1 MGHNLLNDRL
11 SSLRYFISSAFAAS
25 RAIAYEFAAVLILL
39 LMPEFGGKALAQ
51 DIVSAQATATVQSA
65 ITVTATQPINFGDVL
80 IGIPKAIGWNNDD
93 SSAIFTITGQAAA
106 GINIVLTLPEY
117 LSLADGS
124 DRLSV
129 IFRSNDAAVDTSN
142 TATPSSMVAGNGWI
156 NQNPHNLPSSAVIGT
171 PGSNTKVYLG
181 GKVVPSGNQKA
192 GSYSGDIVLS
202 VSYNGL

>member
-1 MGHNLLNDRL
+1 M
-11 SSLRYFISSAFAAS
+11 
-25 RAIAYEFAAVLILL
+25 
-39 LMPEFGGKALAQ
+39 AQ
-51 DIVSAQATATVQSA
+51 DVASAQATATVQSA

-80 IGIPKAIGWNNDD
+80 IGVPKAIGWNNDD

-124 DRLSV
+124 DRLNA

-142 TATPSSMVAGNGWI
+142 TATPSSMVAGDGWI
-156 NQNPHNLPSSAVIGT
+156 NQNPYNLPATAVIGS
-171 PGSNTKVYLG
+171 PGSNTKIYLG